1 VTLNI
6 PTLHIADLD
15 LPAEVERLR
24 DLAYDLWWSFNPK
37 ASMLFAWIDP
47 EHWRR
52 YHNPVELLINV
63 DPQKWPG
70 LLSDP
75 EFMAAYHAAMAG
87 LDASRSAR
95 KFMDDQPGL
104 LPGPVAYFSMEFGLH
119 ESLGMYSGGLGVLAG
134 DHCKA
139 ASDLGLPLFGVGL
152 LYRSGYFRQT
162 VDADG
167 FQQHIYPDYD
177 FARLPVQPVRSP
189 SGGPLTVPVDLPGRV
204 VHALVWVARVGGV
217 HVFFLDTDIPLNEPA
232 DRAITGLLYVR
243 GREMR
248 LAQEMVLG
256 VGGVRALRA
265 LGIKP
270 AVWHMN
276 EGHVAMLALERVR
289 ERVMRGEDF
298 KDACAS
304 VKRNTVFTTH
314 TPVPAGNEVF
324 AFDLVKQHLEPW
336 SRDTGVSA
344 DEVIALGA
352 HEGLFNLTTLSI
364 RFSSST
370 NGVSELHGRVSSGM
384 WKHLF
389 KEDHESPV
397 FAITNGVHTET
408 WIGPEMRA
416 YLAREVGPDWG
427 SRLLEPEA
435 WEKVRDASDEG
446 LVAARR
452 AQKERLVRYVRERV
466 RKQAAREGSG
476 PSELRRL
483 ETLLDPAALTIG
495 FARRFA
501 TYKRAVLLL
510 QDFERAKNLLLD
522 PHRPVQLIFA
532 GKAHPADREGQEYIR
547 QLAVLSRGE
556 LSGRVVFLEDY
567 DIDMARMLVQGVDVW
582 LNTPRK
588 PLEASGTSGQK
599 AAINGALNLSIADGW
614 WAEGYDG
621 ENGFLIDGGDAP
633 SPDVAPGESPQD
645 PLAAAALDRIK
656 IEESQDILD
665 AQALYRELET
675 RVIPYF
681 FGAAVSGASPEWTRM
696 MKASIATI
704 APRFSARRMA
714 RDYALRVYG
723 PAARN

>member
-1 VTLNI
+1 MTLQI
-6 PTLHIADLD
+6 PTLQIADID
-15 LPAEVERLR
+15 LPPEVERLR

-37 ASMLFAWIDP
+37 ASRLFAWVDP

-70 LLSDP
+70 LLKDH
-75 EFMAAYHAAMAG
+75 EFMEAYRQAIDS
-87 LDASRSAR
+87 LDASRHSR
-95 KFMDDQPGL
+95 KFMDDQPGV

-139 ASDLGLPLFGVGL
+139 ASDLGLPLFGMGL

-177 FARLPVQPVRSP
+177 FARLPVQPVRAP

-217 HVFFLDTDIPLNEPA
+217 HVFFLDTDIPLNDA
-232 DRAITGLLYVR
+232 SDRAITGLLYVQ

-248 LAQEMVLG
+248 LAQEIVLG
-256 VGGVRALRA
+256 VGGVRAIRA
-265 LGIKP
+265 LGLQP
-270 AVWHMN
+270 SVWHMN
-276 EGHVAMLALERVR
+276 EGHVAMLTLERVR

-298 KDACAS
+298 HDACAS
-304 VKRNTVFTTH
+304 VRRNTVFTTH

-324 AFDLVKQHLEPW
+324 ALDLVKQHLEPW
-336 SRDTGVSA
+336 SRDTGVPT
-344 DEVIALGA
+344 DEITSMGA
-352 HEGLFNLTTLSI
+352 HEGMFNLTTLSI
-364 RFSSST
+364 RLAAST
-370 NGVSELHGRVSSGM
+370 NGVSELHGRVSSDM
-384 WKHLF
+384 WKHLWPEA
-389 KEDHESPV
+389 KTTPI

-416 YLAREVGPDWG
+416 YLAKELDADWG
-427 SRLLEPEA
+427 SLLLDPSA
-435 WEKVRDASDEG
+435 WEKLRTASDDG

-452 AQKERLVRYVRERV
+452 AQKERLIRYVRERA
-466 RKQAAREGSG
+466 RRQAAREGSG

-510 QDFERAKNLLLD
+510 QDAERAKALLLD
-522 PHRPVQLIFA
+522 PRRPVQLIFA
-532 GKAHPADREGQEYIR
+532 GKAHPADRAGQEYIR
-547 QLAVLSRGE
+547 QLAVLSNGE
-556 LSGRVVFLEDY
+556 LSGRIVFLEDY
-567 DIDMARMLVQGVDVW
+567 DIAMARMLVQGVDVW

-621 ENGFLIDGGDAP
+621 ENGFLIDGGEASPATAADAGDDP
-633 SPDVAPGESPQD
+633 ASVSLAQANLEDAQD
-645 PLAAAALDRIK
+645 H
-656 IEESQDILD
+656 LD

-681 FGAAVSGASPEWTRM
+681 FGARTPGASAEWTRM

-714 RDYALRVYG
+714 RDYAMRVYG
-723 PAARN
+723 PAART